1 MIPYVDEHARSFGVE
16 PICRTLQIAPSS
28 YYAARNRPP
37 SARAL
42 ADEELKPK
50 IVATHAENF
59 AVYGAYKVWRAL
71 RRKGEHVGR
80 DRVAR
85 LMSALGL
92 SGVTREHR
100 IRTTTPGELA
110 ARPADLVER
119 TFAAAAP
126 NRLWVADLTYVWT
139 IAGFCYTAFVIDVF
153 SRRIVGWRT
162 ASSLRTDLALDAL
175 EMAIYA
181 RGHDLAG
188 LVHHSDRGV
197 QGEFQRWSQHLSS
210 EELRWDT
217 PAVSELSG
225 PCEAD
230 CALPA
235 IRRAGAASTC
245 SGSGRR
251 SHGGCPVR
259 TPRRQ
264 PGSRLRSGTAGSGKV
279 AACEPSATQIYPAAS
294 SPSPSARRSPSFEP
308 RDVAFGR

>member
-1 MIPYVDEHARSFGVE
+1 MTAYIDEHARSFGVE
-16 PICRTLQIAPSS
+16 PICRLLEIAPSS
-28 YYAARNRPP
+28 YYAARSRPP

-50 IVATHAENF
+50 ITAIHAENF
-59 AVYGAYKVWRAL
+59 AVYGAYKVWRVL
-71 RRKGEHVGR
+71 RRKGENIGR

-85 LMSALGL
+85 LMGALGL
-92 SGVTREHR
+92 VGATRER
-100 IRTTTPGELA
+100 SIRTTKPADLA

-139 IAGFCYTAFVIDVF
+139 VAGFCYTAFVVDVF

-197 QGEFQRWSQHLSS
+197 QYLAIRYTERLAEAGVVNSVGSKGDSYDNALAESVNSLYKAELIRRRRSWRTT
-210 EELRWDT
+210 EEVELATSVWVSWWNQSRLHSACGDT
-217 PAVSELSG
+217 PPAEFE
-225 PCEAD
+225 EAYHRQLE
-230 CALPA
+230 AT
-235 IRRAGAASTC
+235 AA
-245 SGSGRR
+245 
-251 SHGGCPVR
+251 
-259 TPRRQ
+259 
-264 PGSRLRSGTAGSGKV
+264 A
-279 AACEPSATQIYPAAS
+279 
-294 SPSPSARRSPSFEP
+294 
-308 RDVAFGR
+308 